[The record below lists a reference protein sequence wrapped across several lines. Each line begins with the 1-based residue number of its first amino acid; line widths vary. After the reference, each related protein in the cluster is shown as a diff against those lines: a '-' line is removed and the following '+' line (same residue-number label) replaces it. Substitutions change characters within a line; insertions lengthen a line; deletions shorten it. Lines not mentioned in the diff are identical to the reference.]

1 MGSMRPPPSV
11 PPPPSSGGLRAALSE
26 LPLFPLPNA
35 VLFPGGLLPL
45 HVFEPRYLTMV
56 RDALSTNRALAV
68 VQLVS
73 VVDADDKMQPLI
85 AAIAGAG
92 TIVEHREL
100 PDGRLNILLRGEAR
114 VRLDEL
120 PFVPPYR
127 RARAEI
133 LHDEPGGVS
142 REDATALLAVASAFA
157 ARVRSQ
163 NTEFDFRV
171 PASLPAEKAADLVGH
186 YLVIDA
192 VARQE
197 LLELRDVRARTQRA
211 MEILANQHVDIA
223 GSRPPASN

>member
-1 MGSMRPPPSV
+1 M
-11 PPPPSSGGLRAALSE
+11 
-26 LPLFPLPNA
+26 FPLPNA

-45 HVFEPRYLTMV
+45 HVFEPRYLTMI
-56 RDALSTNRALAV
+56 RDALGTHRALAV

-73 VVDADDKMQPLI
+73 VTDADERRQPLI

-100 PDGRLNILLRGEAR
+100 PDGRMNILLRGEAR

-127 RARAEI
+127 RAKAEI
-133 LHDEPGGVS
+133 LLDEPGAVS

-157 ARVRSQ
+157 ARVRAQ

-171 PASLPAEKAADLVGH
+171 PASIPPEKAADLVGH
-186 YLVIDA
+186 YLIIDA
-192 VARQE
+192 EARQK
-197 LLELRDVRARTQRA
+197 LLELRDVRARTQLA
-211 MEILANQHVDIA
+211 MEIIANQHVEIA